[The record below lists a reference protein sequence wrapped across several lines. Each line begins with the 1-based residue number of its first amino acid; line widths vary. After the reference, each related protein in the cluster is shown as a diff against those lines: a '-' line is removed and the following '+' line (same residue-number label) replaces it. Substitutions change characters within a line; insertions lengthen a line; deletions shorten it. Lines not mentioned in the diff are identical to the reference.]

1 MKIYRRSFLALG
13 VGAAVGT
20 ALSPLPWK
28 MMDDSSIWSQNWPWT
43 PVPKDGAIAYED
55 SVCTLC
61 SGYCGIKAR
70 KIEDRV
76 IKVEGKEDHIVNAGG
91 VCLLGLCGPQLLYS
105 PTRVKSP
112 LKKIKGK
119 LRKISW
125 EDAITE
131 LSEKLSG
138 LREEKSEKVVTI
150 AGNSESLSSL
160 LLKRFL
166 KAYGSPNYFKT
177 ATMNDTYK
185 QVIKAMHGVTATP
198 AFNIDKA
205 DYVLSFGSGI
215 IDGWGSPVNS
225 IKANST
231 GVDRKRILVQVE
243 SRMSNTAIAA
253 NQWVPIKPGTEI
265 ALAYGIAALVLSK
278 KSISGTANLK
288 SFLKK
293 YSVAKV
299 SATTGI
305 DASVIKDIANK
316 FANKKSIAI
325 CGKGAGNTAGSFDE
339 FAAVHTL
346 NLLVNNINKKG
357 GVQIIADKGFFNWS
371 SMEMDDVAKAAM
383 KKPSITGK
391 NTSDTEALLNK
402 LPEIVNSSEGSVEVL
417 LVANDNPL
425 YTMAD
430 TDDVKKAFGKIPYK
444 VSFSSYLDETTE
456 MADLVLPVNVNLE
469 QTDVVSITESVQKPG
484 FGYVAPVSDKQFN
497 TKDLGEI
504 LIETAKKI
512 DGMGDAF
519 PWDDYESCISAV
531 IGDKLESLKEE
542 GTIVNED
549 YSGRAL
555 PVKFITPEN
564 EKVVMT
570 PKGDKG
576 VYPLILLPYDSIRI
590 PNGYV
595 GAPPFAVKTVSDKVI
610 KGKEGF
616 VEINPKTA
624 KKLGLSED
632 SLVKVKTPEGSCKV
646 KVNMSEQIMPG
657 VVAMAKGLGHTAYDK
672 FLAGK
677 GVNVN
682 NLLGTVEDPVTGSNC
697 AWGIRCKVEKA

>member
-28 MMDDSSIWSQNWPWT
+28 MVDDSSIWSQNWPWT
-43 PVPKDGAIAYED
+43 PVPKDGAISYED

-61 SGYCGIKAR
+61 SGNCGIKAR

-76 IKVEGKEDHIVNAGG
+76 IKVEGKEDHIVNDGG
-91 VCLLGLCGPQLLYS
+91 VCLLGLSGPQLLYS

-138 LREEKSEKVVTI
+138 IRDEKSDKVAVI
-150 AGNSESLSSL
+150 SGNSKSLSTL

-166 KAYGSPNYFKT
+166 KAYGSPNYFT
-177 ATMNDTYK
+177 RATMNDTYK
-185 QVIKAMHGVTATP
+185 QVIKKMHGVDATP

-205 DYVLSFGSGI
+205 DYILSFGSGI

-225 IKANST
+225 IKANSK
-231 GVDRKRILVQVE
+231 GVDNSRKLVQIE
-243 SRMSNTAIAA
+243 SRMSNTAIVADK
-253 NQWVPIKPGTEI
+253 WVPIKPGTDI
-265 ALAYGIAALVLSK
+265 TLAYGIAAEVIKMKEPKGSASLKPFLNKYGLSK
-278 KSISGTANLK
+278 
-288 SFLKK
+288 
-293 YSVAKV
+293 VAEV
-299 SATTGI
+299 TGI
-305 DASVIKDIANK
+305 DAAQITEMAKD
-316 FANKKSIAI
+316 FATNKSIAI

-339 FAAVHTL
+339 FVAVHTL
-346 NLLVNNINKKG
+346 NILANNINKKG
-357 GVQIIADKGFFNWS
+357 GVQVIKDSGFFNWS
-371 SMEMDDVAKAAM
+371 NMKMDSVAKAAN
-383 KKPSITGK
+383 KKQAITGNK
-391 NTSDTEALLNK
+391 FPDTESFLNK
-402 LPEIVNSSEGSVEVL
+402 LPNESVEVL
-417 LVANDNPL
+417 LIANDNPL

-430 TDDVKKAFGKIPYK
+430 SDAVKKAFEKIPYK
-444 VSFSSYLDETTE
+444 VSFSSFMDETTE
-456 MADLVLPVNVNLE
+456 IADLVLPVNVNLE

-484 FGYVAPVSDKQFN
+484 IGYVAPVSDLQFN

-504 LIETAKKI
+504 LIETAKTI
-512 DGMGDAF
+512 DGMADAF
-519 PWDDYESCISAV
+519 PWDDYESCISA
-531 IGDKLESLKEE
+531 ILGDKLESLQEE
-542 GTIVNED
+542 GVIVNED
-549 YSGRAL
+549 YRAKNL
-555 PVKFITPEN
+555 SFKFIAPKN
-564 EKVVMT
+564 EVLA

-576 VYPLILLPYDSIRI
+576 VYPLVLVPYDSIRI
-590 PNGYV
+590 PNGYI

-610 KGKEGF
+610 KGKDGF
-616 VEINPKTA
+616 VEINPVTA
-624 KKLGLSED
+624 KQLGLSD
-632 SLVKVKTPEGSCKV
+632 KSSVKVKTSEGSCKV
-646 KVNMSEQIMPG
+646 KVNLSEQIMPG

-672 FLAGK
+672 YLAGK

-697 AWGIRCKVEKA
+697 AWAIRCKIEKV